1 MRLPLLLALSLL
13 AACATPSLAQRGRSK
28 KTEAPAPGDKKKS
41 ELKTVAEVTKSCIAH
56 PGLFTLYQDTAKGTL
71 YLALPDSMLGREF
84 IYFSHIADGVAPAG
98 LVRGNYQGS
107 KVVTFH
113 RHFERVEVRS
123 ENTNYYYDPENPIS
137 RASEAN
143 INSPILASLKLE
155 AAEPGLVL
163 VSGDALF
170 LAEEFQMVKPPSRRP
185 EDGLLGKLSTERT
198 RLTGINNY
206 PANTEVAVR
215 YVYENR
221 NPTRSGADLE
231 DARFVSI
238 SYQHALLAMPDAGFT
253 PRRDDHRIGYFSTQI
268 EDMTSTESAPWRD
281 MIHRWRLEKADPSA
295 AVSEPVTP
303 ITWWIENTTPHEFRA
318 YIKAGVERWNQAFE
332 PLGFRNAVVV
342 LEQPDTATWDA
353 GDIRYNVLRW
363 TSSPNPA
370 FSGYGPSFVNPR
382 TGEILGA
389 DIMLEW
395 SGMTGRLWRE
405 EVFRLAGLDA
415 AAPWEEEATLD
426 SRAAFAEALHRCD
439 AGSVQAR
446 QALFAAAAMQARSF
460 TDAERQQFIRETL
473 QRLVLHEVGHT
484 LGLTHNMAASTLHA
498 PAVLHD
504 PARVRAEGLAA
515 SVMDYPAI
523 HFPRKPEHRG
533 SKFFDDAPGAYDAW
547 AIAYGYS
554 VADADPVREE
564 ARLEQ
569 LLSRSLEPALRFGN
583 DADDMRSPGG
593 GMNPD
598 VNIYDLSSDPVA
610 YAAERCD
617 LVRDLY
623 PEVLQEYR
631 GADATSYH
639 EVRRAFLTLSSEYA
653 TQLSI
658 LSRPIGGVR
667 YLRGTPE
674 QLGNTAPLVPLP
686 KAEQQAAMRALAR
699 YAFAPDAFEA
709 EASAYAFL
717 QSQRRGFGFFGEA
730 EDPKIHARILGAQ
743 TAVLDH
749 VLHPRVLQRL
759 TDASRYGNIYGVDAV
774 FDELTSAL
782 FAADLKTSVNTVRQQ
797 IQLAYCDRLIEGLGT
812 ESRWDPVARSV
823 ALATL
828 RRIEREQK
836 SAASPDGLTRA
847 HREHLIYK
855 IDRALNP

>member
-1 MRLPLLLALSLL
+1 MRISALLLCGFL
-13 AACATPSLAQRGRSK
+13 AACASPALAQRGRSK
-28 KTEAPAPGDKKKS
+28 KTDTPAPEKKKT
-41 ELKTVAEVTKSCIAH
+41 ELKTVAEVTKSCISF
-56 PGLFTLYQDTAKGTL
+56 PGLFTLYQDTAKGTV

-84 IYFSHIADGVAPAG
+84 IYFSHIADGVASAG

-107 KVVTFH
+107 KVITFH
-113 RHFERVEVRS
+113 RHFERVEVRG
-123 ENTNYYYDPENPIS
+123 ENTNYHFDPANPIS

-143 INSPILASLKLE
+143 INTPILASLKLE

-185 EDGLLGKLSTERT
+185 EDGVLGKLSTERT

-221 NPTRSGADLE
+221 NPTRAGADIE
-231 DARFVSI
+231 DARFISI
-238 SYQHALLAMPDAGFT
+238 GYQHALLAMPDSGFT
-253 PRRDDHRIGYFSTQI
+253 PRRDDHRIGYFSTQV

-281 MIHRWRLEKADPSA
+281 MIHRWRLEKADPTA
-295 AVSEPVTP
+295 AISEPVTP
-303 ITWWIENTTPHEFRA
+303 ITWWIENTTPHEFRD
-318 YIKAGVERWNQAFE
+318 YIREGVERWNLAFE

-342 LEQPDTATWDA
+342 KEQPDTATWDA
-353 GDIRYNVLRW
+353 GDVRYNVLRW

-415 AAPWEEEATLD
+415 AAPWEEERD

-446 QALFAAAAMQARSF
+446 STLFAAAAMQARSF
-460 TDAERQQFIRETL
+460 TDEERQQFIRETL

-498 PAVLHD
+498 PEVLHD

-523 HFPRKPEHRG
+523 HFPLNPAHRG
-533 SKFFDDAPGAYDAW
+533 SKFFDDTPGPYDLW

-554 VADADPVREE
+554 VAEPDANQED

-610 YAAERCD
+610 YAAERCA
-617 LVRDLY
+617 LVRELY
-623 PEVLQEYR
+623 PEVLKEYR
-631 GADATSYH
+631 GEDQTSYH

-653 TQLSI
+653 TQLAI
-658 LSRPIGGVR
+658 MARPIGGVR

-674 QLGNTAPLVPLP
+674 QLGTTAPLLPVPA
-686 KAEQQAAMRALAR
+686 AEQQAAMRALVR
-699 YAFAPDAFEA
+699 YAFAPDAFDA
-709 EASAYAFL
+709 ELSSYAYL
-717 QSQRRGFGFFGEA
+717 QSQRRGFGFFGEP
-730 EDPKIHARILGAQ
+730 EDPKIHARILAAQ
-743 TAVLDH
+743 TAAFDH
-749 VLHPRVLQRL
+749 LMHPRVLQRI
-759 TDASRYGNIYGVDAV
+759 TDSGRYGNTYSIDAL
-774 FDELTSAL
+774 FTELTSGV
-782 FAADLKTSVNTVRQQ
+782 FAADLKTSVSTVRQQ
-797 IQLAYCDRLIEGLGT
+797 LQLAYTDRLIEGIGA
-812 ESRWDPVARSV
+812 ESRWDPIARSM
-823 ALATL
+823 ALSTL

-836 SAASPDGLTRA
+836 AATSPDALTRA
-847 HREHLIYK
+847 HREHLLLK
-855 IDRALNP
+855 IDKALNR